1 MVLKEEVMKSFSL
14 KNIKGL
20 ILYTIV
26 ILFAFIYIK
35 DIINILG
42 YIIKL
47 FMPFIIGLGV
57 AFVLNVLVNVVEKKW
72 LKNWKASAMTK
83 RAVSLIVA
91 LTMVIGF
98 FVFLLFLII
107 PNLQN
112 TIAIFADNIPAYTKN
127 LQELL
132 NSLGIDTNI
141 INEISEVFKSLGDS
155 ASNYIVENSN
165 QVLETTLGIATNV
178 VTGFINVTIGIVFAI
193 YFLAQKEKI
202 SGQVDNLMHAYLP
215 EKIIVKIQDIASLS
229 NKIFSNF
236 VGGQCIEAIIIGFLC
251 FLGMLI
257 LRLPYAS
264 TISVLVGFT
273 ALIPVFGA
281 FIGTIIGAFLI
292 FMISPLQALIFII
305 FILVLQQF
313 EGNLIYPKVVGK
325 SVGLPGIWVLV
336 AVTIG
341 ASINGVLGMLLSVPI
356 ASIIYSTMATNI
368 RYRLKEK
375 NLGNKKAQV

>member
-1 MVLKEEVMKSFSL
+1 MKSFSL

-305 FILVLQQF
+305 FILVLQQL

>member
-132 NSLGIDTNI
+132 NSLGIETNI
-141 INEISEVFKSLGDS
+141 INEISEVFRSLGDS

-305 FILVLQQF
+305 FILVLQQL

>member
-1 MVLKEEVMKSFSL
+1 MKSFKIKDL
-14 KNIKGL
+14 KYL
-20 ILYTIV
+20 ILYTVVLI
-26 ILFAFIYIK
+26 FAFIYIDK
-35 DIINILG
+35 ILNFLG

-47 FMPFIIGLGV
+47 FMPFIIGLAI
-57 AFVLNVLVNVVEKKW
+57 AFVLNVLVNVVERKW
-72 LKNWKASAMTK
+72 LKNWKVKAMTK
-83 RAVSLIVA
+83 RAIGLIIA
-91 LTMVIGF
+91 LTIVFGF
-98 FVFLLFLII
+98 IVFLLFLII

-112 TIAIFADNIPAYTKN
+112 TIAIFADSIPVYNEN
-127 LQELL
+127 LQDLL
-132 NSLGIDTNI
+132 NSLGIDANI
-141 INEISEVFKSLGDS
+141 INEVVEVFRNLGDI
-155 ASNYIVENSN
+155 ASTYIKENGN

-178 VTGFINVTIGIVFAI
+178 VAGFINVTIGFVFAI
-193 YFLAQKEKI
+193 YFLAQKEKL
-202 SGQVDNLMHAYLP
+202 SMQVEKLMDAYLP
-215 EKIIVKIQDIASLS
+215 DKIINKVKDIASLA

-251 FLGMLI
+251 FLGMLV

-305 FILVLQQF
+305 FILVLQQL

-336 AVTIG
+336 AVTVG

-356 ASIIYSTMATNI
+356 ASIIYSVVATNV
-368 RYRLKEK
+368 RYRLEEK
-375 NLGNKKAQV
+375 NKDNKKAQA

>member
-1 MVLKEEVMKSFSL
+1 MKSFSL

-26 ILFAFIYIK
+26 ILFAFIYVK

-292 FMISPLQALIFII
+292 FMVSPLQALIFII
-305 FILVLQQF
+305 FILVLQQL

>member
-1 MVLKEEVMKSFSL
+1 MKSFKIKDL
-14 KNIKGL
+14 KYL
-20 ILYTIV
+20 ILYTVVLI
-26 ILFAFIYIK
+26 FAFIYIDK
-35 DIINILG
+35 ILNFLG

-47 FMPFIIGLGV
+47 FMPFIIGLAI
-57 AFVLNVLVNVVEKKW
+57 AFVLNVLVNVVERKW
-72 LKNWKASAMTK
+72 LKNWKVKVMTK
-83 RAVSLIVA
+83 RAIGLIIA
-91 LTMVIGF
+91 LTIVFGF
-98 FVFLLFLII
+98 IVFLLFLII

-112 TIAIFADNIPAYTKN
+112 TIAIFADSIPVYNEN
-127 LQELL
+127 LQDLL
-132 NSLGIDTNI
+132 NSLGIDANV
-141 INEISEVFKSLGDS
+141 INEVVEVFRNLGDI
-155 ASNYIVENSN
+155 ASTYIKENGN

-178 VTGFINVTIGIVFAI
+178 VAGFINVTIGFVFAI
-193 YFLAQKEKI
+193 YFLAQKEKL
-202 SGQVDNLMHAYLP
+202 SMQVEKLMDAYLP
-215 EKIIVKIQDIASLS
+215 DKIINKVKDIASLA

-251 FLGMLI
+251 FLGMLV

-305 FILVLQQF
+305 FILVLQQL

-336 AVTIG
+336 AVTVG

-356 ASIIYSTMATNI
+356 ASIIYSVVATNV
-368 RYRLKEK
+368 RYRLEEK
-375 NLGNKKAQV
+375 NKDNKKAQA

>member
-1 MVLKEEVMKSFSL
+1 MKSFSVKDL
-14 KNIKGL
+14 KYL
-20 ILYTIV
+20 IIYTV
-26 ILFAFIYIK
+26 VLVFAFLYIDK
-35 DIINILG
+35 ILSILG

-47 FMPFIIGLGV
+47 FMPFIIGLAI
-57 AFVLNVLVNVVEKKW
+57 AFVLNVLVNVIEKKW
-72 LKNWKASAMTK
+72 LKNWKVKVMTK
-83 RAVSLIVA
+83 RAVSLLIA
-91 LTMVIGF
+91 LILVIGF
-98 FVFLLFLII
+98 IVFLLFLII

-112 TIAIFADNIPAYTKN
+112 TIAIFADSIPVYNEN
-127 LQELL
+127 LQDLL
-132 NSLGIDTNI
+132 NSWGIDANI
-141 INEISEVFKSLGDS
+141 INEVVEVLKFLGDT
-155 ASNYIVENSN
+155 ASTYIKENSN

-178 VTGFINVTIGIVFAI
+178 VTGFVNVTIGLVFAI
-193 YFLAQKEKI
+193 YFLAQKEKLNT
-202 SGQVDNLMHAYLP
+202 QVNKLMDAYLP
-215 EKIIVKIQDIASLS
+215 DKIINKIKDIASLS

-236 VGGQCIEAIIIGFLC
+236 VGGQCLEAIIIGFLC

-292 FMISPLQALIFII
+292 FMVSPLQALIFII
-305 FILVLQQF
+305 FILVLQQL

-336 AVTIG
+336 AVTVG

-356 ASIIYSTMATNI
+356 VSIIYSIVATNVK
-368 RYRLKEK
+368 YRLEEK
-375 NLGNKKAQV
+375 NKDNKKAQA

>member
-1 MVLKEEVMKSFSL
+1 MKSFRVKDL
-14 KNIKGL
+14 KFL
-20 ILYTIV
+20 ILYTV
-26 ILFAFIYIK
+26 ILIFAFIYIDK
-35 DIINILG
+35 ILGILG

-47 FMPFIIGLGV
+47 FMPFIIGLAI
-57 AFVLNVLVNVVEKKW
+57 AFVLNVLVNVIEKKW
-72 LKNWKASAMTK
+72 LKNWQVKAMTK
-83 RAVSLIVA
+83 RAISLLLA
-91 LTMVIGF
+91 LTFVVGF
-98 FVFLLFLII
+98 LVFLLFLII

-112 TIAIFADNIPAYTKN
+112 TIAIFADSLPAYN
-127 LQELL
+127 RSLQELL
-132 NSLGIDTNI
+132 NSWGIDANI
-141 INEISEVFKSLGDS
+141 VNEVVEVLKALGDT
-155 ASNYIVENSN
+155 ASTYIKENSN

-178 VTGFINVTIGIVFAI
+178 VTGFINVTIGLVFAI

-202 SGQVDNLMHAYLP
+202 SSQVGNLIDAYLP
-215 EKIIVKIQDIASLS
+215 EKIIRKIRDIASLS

-305 FILVLQQF
+305 FILVLQQL

-336 AVTIG
+336 AVTVG
-341 ASINGVLGMLLSVPI
+341 ASINGILGMLLSVPI
-356 ASIIYSTMATNI
+356 VSIIYSIVATNVK
-368 RYRLKEK
+368 YRLDEK
-375 NLGNKKAQV
+375 NKDNKKAQA

>member
-1 MVLKEEVMKSFSL
+1 MKSFSL
-14 KNIKGL
+14 KDLKYL
-20 ILYTIV
+20 ILYAVVLI
-26 ILFAFIYIK
+26 FAFIYIK
-35 DIINILG
+35 DILNIVG

-47 FMPFIIGLGV
+47 FMPFIIGLAI
-57 AFVLNVLVNVVEKKW
+57 AFVLNVLVNVIEKKW
-72 LKNWKASAMTK
+72 LKNWKVSATTK
-83 RAVSLIVA
+83 RAVGLIIA
-91 LTMVIGF
+91 LTIIIGF
-98 FVFLLFLII
+98 IVFLLFLII

-112 TIAIFADNIPAYTKN
+112 TIAIFADNIPIYNEN
-127 LQELL
+127 LQALL
-132 NSLGIDTNI
+132 NSWGIDANI
-141 INEISEVFKSLGDS
+141 INEVVEALKALGDS
-155 ASNYIVENSN
+155 ASSYIQENSN

-178 VTGFINVTIGIVFAI
+178 VTGFVNITIGLVFAI

-202 SGQVDNLMHAYLP
+202 SGQVANLMKAYLP
-215 EKIIVKIQDIASLS
+215 DKVNQKITDIALLS

-236 VGGQCIEAIIIGFLC
+236 VGGQCIEALIIGFLC

-292 FMISPLQALIFII
+292 FMISPLQALIFVI
-305 FILVLQQF
+305 FILVLQQL

-341 ASINGVLGMLLSVPI
+341 ASINGILGMLLSVPI
-356 ASIIYSTMATNI
+356 VSIIYSIVATNV

-375 NLGNKKAQV
+375 ETKNKKAQA